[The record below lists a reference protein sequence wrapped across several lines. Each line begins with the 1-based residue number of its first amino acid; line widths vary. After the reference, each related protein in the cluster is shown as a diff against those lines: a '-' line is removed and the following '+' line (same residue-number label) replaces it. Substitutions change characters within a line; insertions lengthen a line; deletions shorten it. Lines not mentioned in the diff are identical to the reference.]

1 MLLTLLPLAG
11 WAAEID
17 VTVAPYDGQAVWCG
31 GAPTVKKNWV
41 IVSAAVA
48 VPADVKAAIA
58 EKLVAQTLDGKY
70 GVGDHTYKL
79 ALKDFDDA
87 TVTSGGDDYVIHTSG
102 TNTAILTIA
111 KSTVVPEGIESG
123 SLEYVD
129 DPLTYNTSAQ
139 ALLKGGATATTTNLV
154 NVPVIY
160 TLTTLPTANPNE
172 AETVDTFDSY
182 ENVKGTNAGEYTVWY
197 KVADTDDYAG
207 TNWISMSGHKTIA
220 KAELDWSDQNVTP
233 TAGSWTYDGEAH
245 ARAIAPVNPYTY
257 ATYQYALTNSDN
269 DDDWSTEIP
278 TGTNYNENI
287 VWWRVL
293 ESDNYVPKAPAQLT
307 ATFTKGTPEF
317 TTLPAFAESRPYNG
331 EELHQIVSVGET
343 TLGAQPVFR
352 RRTKNGNGNWG
363 AWSDWKSDLD
373 YFTRTA
379 AGECQLQYTTR
390 TTNNLKPAIAGPSY
404 GDPVDVVISK
414 ADITT
419 EQFTAPTAAALT
431 YDGTEQPLVVEGAA
445 TTEIPGTFTY
455 ATSDDKGET
464 WSDFGAV
471 PTGKDAKSYYVKYK
485 FTPTANYN
493 TYEAVVENV
502 AIAPLSIVDGEG
514 NLAAGFAL
522 SAADMTNANASVYT
536 GTAKTPVVVLRYND
550 AAMTHSVLEGGD
562 YARSYN
568 NNINASN
575 EAEIIFTAKNNFK
588 GAYTQ
593 KFTIN
598 KADIANLNVTLAQ
611 DTYDYSAAANEPAVT
626 TVKLGEY
633 TFAAEDYAVEYT
645 NNTNAGTAT
654 VTVTPNVEN
663 FTAASKSVDFTIN
676 KAPLTVKVAD
686 AEKAYGSVDPTPA
699 VESIEGFVGEET
711 AAVLPE
717 SAYSINRAAGA
728 DPATYAYD
736 VVDNDLANC
745 NYSFVNA
752 NPQGALTIKA
762 ATVIVR
768 ATAVNGTYGDYTV
781 PTLDKSGFE
790 FTAEGLKAGHT
801 INALTFT
808 VTNKQGEEQA
818 VGTMLPAGT
827 YTITPSNAGTD
838 AGSYTF
844 DYQTAT
850 LTIAKRDLTL
860 TAVDQTIEYGGS
872 ANTDVAFEGLDK
884 TVDVVNRV
892 GDDELGTITIN
903 VAAEATSIDTHE
915 GAITLSVENEN
926 ANYNYTLV
934 DGNLKIT
941 APVAGI
947 TLGAGGNDFQ
957 TISDYADQN
966 VKVTIDFSARNGR
979 TLGETRNWEANY
991 WNTLVLPFDITVAD
1005 LSKALGYAIVN
1016 VIDPTRTE
1024 VSGTGSKFYGKL
1036 TMKGGNGK
1044 DDVLAANKPFM
1055 VKTADDISGVIDFGT
1070 QTIVAPTNLTVDAGA
1085 NVEFTGTYTGKSVD
1099 KDDDAAIWFLM
1110 GNYTNWAFIKSTS
1123 TATWNILPFEGF
1135 IDMSNLPANAREIT
1149 FFMEEEDGTVT
1160 AIKSVDAEDAES
1172 AESAAEGWYTINGIK
1187 LNAKPT
1193 QKGIYIFNGKK
1204 VAIQ

>member
-1 MLLTLLPLAG
+1 MKKNFLLLLLLTLLPLAG

-41 IVSAAVA
+41 IVSPAVD
-48 VPADVKAAIA
+48 ADVKEAIA
-58 EKLVAQTLDGKY
+58 GKLVAQTLDGQY
-70 GVGDHTYKL
+70 GVGEHTYKL
-79 ALKDFDDA
+79 ALRDFDDA
-87 TVTSGGDDYVIHTSG
+87 IVTSGGNDYVIHTSG

-111 KSTVVPEGIESG
+111 KYTYDPVIDA
-123 SLEYVD
+123 SLLGYVN

-139 ALLKGGATATTTNLV
+139 ALLSGGATATANLV

-160 TLTTLPTANPNE
+160 TLNPDGNPL
-172 AETVDTFDSY
+172 VTFDSY
-182 ENVKGTNAGEYTVWY
+182 ANVKGTNAGEYTVYY
-197 KVADTDDYAG
+197 KVAETDDYAG
-207 TNWISMSGHKTIA
+207 TDWISMVGHKDIA

-233 TAGSWTYDGEAH
+233 TAGSWTYDGAAH
-245 ARAIAPVNPYTY
+245 ARAIAPVNPYTSV
-257 ATYQYALTNSDN
+257 TYQYALTNSGN
-269 DDDWSTEIP
+269 NEDWSTEIP
-278 TGTNYNENI
+278 TGTNYNERI
-287 VWWRVL
+287 VWWRVP
-293 ESDNYVPKAPAQLT
+293 ESDNYAAKAPAQLT
-307 ATFTKGTPEF
+307 ATFTKGSPEF
-317 TTLPAFAESRPYNG
+317 TTLPTFAESRPYNG

-352 RRTKNGNGNWG
+352 RRTKGGNDQWG

-379 AGECQLQYTTR
+379 AGECQIQYTTR
-390 TTNNLKPAIAGPSY
+390 TTDNLNPAIASPY
-404 GDPVDVVISK
+404 GGPVDVVISK
-414 ADITT
+414 ADITP

-431 YDGTEQPLVVEGAA
+431 YSGAAQELVEGAA
-445 TTEIPGTFTY
+445 TTGIDGTFTY
-455 ATSDDKGET
+455 ATSEDGET
-464 WSDFGAV
+464 WSDFDAAV
-471 PTGKDAKSYYVKYK
+471 PTGKNAKPYYVKYK

-493 TYEAVVENV
+493 AYEAVVENV

-522 SAADMTNANASVYT
+522 SAANMEAANASVYT
-536 GTAKTPVVVLRYND
+536 GTAIKPTVALRYKGES
-550 AAMTHSVLEGGD
+550 MTHSVLAGGD

-575 EAEIIFTAKNNFK
+575 EAEIIFTAKNNFT

-611 DTYDYSAAANEPAVT
+611 TEYPYSAEANEPGV

-699 VESIEGFVGEET
+699 VESIDGFVGGQT

-717 SAYSINRAAGA
+717 GAYSINRADGA
-728 DPATYAYD
+728 DPNTYAYT
-736 VVDNDLANC
+736 VVDNGVVGC
-745 NYSFVNA
+745 NYSFADAV
-752 NPQGALTIKA
+752 PQGALTIKA

-768 ATAVNGTYGDYTV
+768 ATAVNGTYGDYYV
-781 PTLDKSGFE
+781 PALDQSGFE

-801 INALTFT
+801 INALKFT
-808 VTNKQGEEQA
+808 VTNEQGVEQA
-818 VGTMLPAGT
+818 FDTMLPAGT
-827 YTITPSNAGTD
+827 YTITPSNAGTT

-844 DYQTAT
+844 DYQTAE

-892 GDDELGTITIN
+892 GADNLGTITIN
-903 VAAEATSIDTHE
+903 VAAEATSIATHE
-915 GAITLSVENEN
+915 DAITLSVEGEN

-934 DGNLKIT
+934 SGNLTIT

-947 TLGAGGNDFQ
+947 TLDGSASIAQ
-957 TISDYADQN
+957 VISDYNGKEVN
-966 VKVTIDFSARNGR
+966 VKIDFSSRNGR
-979 TLGETRNWEANY
+979 DLGGDRSWNKFDWMTLT
-991 WNTLVLPFDITVAD
+991 LPFDISVAD
-1005 LSKALGYAIVN
+1005 LSKKLGYAIVN
-1016 VIDPTRTE
+1016 VIDDSRTVVNATSSE
-1024 VSGTGSKFYGKL
+1024 FYGKV
-1036 TMKGGNGK
+1036 TMTGGNGNATK
-1044 DDVLAANKPFM
+1044 LAANKPFLL
-1055 VKTADDISGVIDFGT
+1055 KTADDIDGIIDFGL
-1070 QTIVAPTNLTVDAGA
+1070 QTIVAPASAEDLTVDAGQGA
-1085 NVEFTGTYTGKSVD
+1085 TFVGTYAPYEVTNADEAKKWFMIGGGFGK
-1099 KDDDAAIWFLM
+1099 
-1110 GNYTNWAFIKSTS
+1110 WAYIGTS
-1123 TATWNILPFEGF
+1123 SAATWELQSTEAYIQLPIETQSIIFNFE
-1135 IDMSNLPANAREIT
+1135 DV
-1149 FFMEEEDGTVT
+1149 DGGTT
-1160 AIKSVDAEDAES
+1160 AIKSVNADDLAGKKS
-1172 AESAAEGWYTINGIK
+1172 AEGWYTLDGVK
-1187 LNAKPT
+1187 LQNAPA
-1193 QKGIYIFNGKK
+1193 QKGVYIQNGKK
-1204 VAIQ
+1204 VVIK